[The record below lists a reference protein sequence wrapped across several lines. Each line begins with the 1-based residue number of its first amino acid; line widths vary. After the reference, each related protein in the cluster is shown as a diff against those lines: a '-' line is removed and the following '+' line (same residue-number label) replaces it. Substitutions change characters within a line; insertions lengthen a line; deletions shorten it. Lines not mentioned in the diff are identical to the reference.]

1 MTVTDAAGFAPA
13 NGYDQVIQVDD
24 ELMLVTAVS
33 GNTLIVVRGYDSS
46 VPTSHLI
53 GDLVLKG
60 GAAVLDPKTTT
71 VAVANAAARSDRVGQ
86 LRYSRRS
93 GADARDVCQPDGRHV
108 DRRGAATTAR
118 RPRSTRPGPTWRRH
132 AGFAAP
138 SDFKMVLTQSS
149 GNSFQATRYNLDTA
163 NTLGQFNFNM
173 PPGVA
178 NLAGRRAREQRYRR
192 GILRDRGCLHLR
204 RARQQHAHGG
214 VGR

>member
-53 GDLVLKG
+53 GALVLKG
-60 GAAVLDPKTTT
+60 RAAGARPEDDHRRRRECRRRVH
-71 VAVANAAARSDRVGQ
+71 DRVGQ

-108 DRRGAATTAR
+108 DRRGRGYDGTTPSVHAAGAYVAA
-118 RPRSTRPGPTWRRH
+118 RH
-132 AGFAAP
+132 AG
-138 SDFKMVLTQSS
+138 
-149 GNSFQATRYNLDTA
+149 
-163 NTLGQFNFNM
+163 
-173 PPGVA
+173 
-178 NLAGRRAREQRYRR
+178 
-192 GILRDRGCLHLR
+192 
-204 RARQQHAHGG
+204 
-214 VGR
+214 